1 MTTDTTIRPA
11 LLDLVAQRAQDGDL
25 TGIGDTDLC
34 WAFRAVHPDLRSR
47 NGFRYPWPGKWATAP
62 GPFITENT
70 TGCPQAEGD
79 GLCVAKTVSGA
90 GQGGIPFRTVLIV
103 GYRPADVLGSDDQ
116 KLRVRA
122 LYVADVAD
130 GIGLLRGT
138 YLRGAVLRGA
148 DLRGADLGGAYL
160 RSADLR
166 DADLRGADLR
176 GADLGGAYL
185 GGTDLRGAVLRG
197 ADLRGTYLR
206 GADLRGADL
215 RDADLGG
222 AYLRGAD
229 LGGAYLG
236 GADLRGADL
245 GGAVLRGARYDQ
257 LTLWPAGFDPVA
269 AGAVRV

>member
-1 MTTDTTIRPA
+1 LTADTTIRPA

-70 TGCPQAEGD
+70 TGCPKAEGD

-130 GIGLLRGT
+130 GIGLLRGADLRGT
-138 YLRGAVLRGA
+138 DLRGAN
-148 DLRGADLGGAYL
+148 LRGADLGG
-160 RSADLR
+160 
-166 DADLRGADLR
+166 
-176 GADLGGAYL
+176 
-185 GGTDLRGAVLRG
+185 
-197 ADLRGTYLR
+197 TY
-206 GADLRGADL
+206 LRGADL
-215 RDADLGG
+215 RDADLRDADLRGTYLRGTDLRGANLRGAVLGG

-229 LGGAYLG
+229 LRSADLG
-236 GADLRGADL
+236 GADLRD
-245 GGAVLRGARYDQ
+245 ARYDQ

-269 AGAVRV
+269 AGAVRA